1 MGHGGRGPN
10 IPLRRELDIEERV
23 ARAMKSSVR
32 LLGKQVARDN
42 MINVVKK
49 RLKRGSSSSCTRC
62 TINIKVVLIR
72 RSVGPRVAPFSR
84 EDYWRSDF
92 LAICEDHF

>member
-23 ARAMKSSVR
+23 ALAMKSSVR

-42 MINVVKK
+42 MIGVV
-49 RLKRGSSSSCTRC
+49 S
-62 TINIKVVLIR
+62 
-72 RSVGPRVAPFSR
+72 RS
-84 EDYWRSDF
+84 WLLF
-92 LAICEDHF
+92 LDG

>member
-32 LLGKQVARDN
+32 LLGKQVPAIDMSCEVVFERSRRIVVTNETTPLCFQSKKSVRD
-42 MINVVKK
+42 
-49 RLKRGSSSSCTRC
+49 
-62 TINIKVVLIR
+62 
-72 RSVGPRVAPFSR
+72 RV
-84 EDYWRSDF
+84 E
-92 LAICEDHF
+92 L